1 MLEKYDVIIVGAGPA
16 GIFTALELARR
27 EDKRVLLLEKGPDI
41 KKRHCPGRT
50 VSCDECTYCSITNGW
65 GGAGAFSD
73 GKLTLSPQVG
83 GWLGDYIGYEQLE
96 GLISYVDE
104 IYLKFGGQGEI
115 HGGDP
120 HKIVD
125 LKRKATRAGMVLVPL
140 RVRHLGTERCYEIL
154 ENMYA
159 YLKERV
165 TIRTRTNVTSILTA
179 DSRAQGVATSDGDRY
194 LCHNLIIAPGREGAD
209 WLISESRRL
218 GLSISNNEVDIGVR
232 LEVPASILEHLTRD
246 FYEVKLV
253 YYSRWFEDKI
263 RTFCMN
269 PYGVVCTERYG
280 EVTTVNG
287 HSYADEK
294 TENTNFAL
302 LVSTGFT
309 EPFQEP
315 VAYGKYIARLANL
328 LGGGIIV
335 QRLGDLRKGHR
346 STEER
351 LAKSVVRPTL
361 RRATPGDLSFV
372 LPYRHLSNILE
383 MIEAMDKIAP
393 GLASRDTLLYGVET
407 KFYSARLK
415 LDSSLR
421 TEINGLYAIG
431 DGAGITRSLVQASI
445 SGVVAARSILNHKE

>member
-16 GIFTALELARR
+16 GIFAALELARR

-50 VSCDECTYCSITNGW
+50 VSCDECTCCSITNGW

-179 DSRAQGVATSDGDRY
+179 DSRVQGVATSDGDRY
-194 LCHNLIIAPGREGAD
+194 LCPNLIIAPGREGAD

-232 LEVPASILEHLTRD
+232 LEVPASILEHLTR
-246 FYEVKLV
+246 
-253 YYSRWFEDKI
+253 
-263 RTFCMN
+263 
-269 PYGVVCTERYG
+269 
-280 EVTTVNG
+280 
-287 HSYADEK
+287 
-294 TENTNFAL
+294 
-302 LVSTGFT
+302 
-309 EPFQEP
+309 
-315 VAYGKYIARLANL
+315 
-328 LGGGIIV
+328 
-335 QRLGDLRKGHR
+335 
-346 STEER
+346 
-351 LAKSVVRPTL
+351 
-361 RRATPGDLSFV
+361 
-372 LPYRHLSNILE
+372 
-383 MIEAMDKIAP
+383 
-393 GLASRDTLLYGVET
+393 
-407 KFYSARLK
+407 
-415 LDSSLR
+415 
-421 TEINGLYAIG
+421 
-431 DGAGITRSLVQASI
+431 
-445 SGVVAARSILNHKE
+445 

>member
-16 GIFTALELARR
+16 GIFAALELARR

-421 TEINGLYAIG
+421 TGINGLYAIG

>member
-16 GIFTALELARR
+16 GIFAALELARR

>member
-16 GIFTALELARR
+16 GIFAALELARR

-179 DSRAQGVATSDGDRY
+179 DSRVQGVATSDGDRY

-445 SGVVAARSILNHKE
+445 SGVVAARSISNHKE